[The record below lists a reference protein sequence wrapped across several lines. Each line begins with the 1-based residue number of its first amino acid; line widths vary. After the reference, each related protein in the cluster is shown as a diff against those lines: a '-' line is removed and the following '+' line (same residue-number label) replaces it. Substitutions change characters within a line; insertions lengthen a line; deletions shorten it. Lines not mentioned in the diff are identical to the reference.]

1 MTAKKPNILLI
12 IIDHVAFAGEGA
24 WFERAYAAAP
34 ICTPARASIMTGQR
48 PSRHGLRW
56 NSEYYIRQNL
66 KDFRGGQRLY
76 SHATAAQGY
85 RNAFVGKWHCGRDR
99 LPIDYGIEGW
109 GLPEY
114 GNVYGSEKYKA
125 YLAEIGEAQP
135 RCRIEHHLLS
145 PELCGTTV
153 LMDPPDP

>member
-1 MTAKKPNILLI
+1 MATKKPNILLI
-12 IIDHVAFAGEGA
+12 IVDHVAFAGHYGNDRYPYTWPNLESFAKQGA

-56 NSEYYIRQNL
+56 NSEYNIIQNL
-66 KDFRGGQRLY
+66 KDFRGGQKLY
-76 SHATAAQGY
+76 SHATSAQGY
-85 RNAFVGKWHCGRDR
+85 RNAYVGKWHCGLNR

-114 GNVYGSEKYKA
+114 GNVYGSKKYK
-125 YLAEIGEAQP
+125 I
-135 RCRIEHHLLS
+135 IK
-145 PELCGTTV
+145 
-153 LMDPPDP
+153 